1 MPRTVHIIGAGLA
14 GLATAVQLAGRGVA
28 SIIHE
33 ASDRAGGRCRSYDD
47 AATGMR
53 IDNGTHILLSGNTAA
68 LAFLD
73 AIGATALVSGA
84 PAARFPFVDLAA
96 HQRWT
101 LDFGKSRLPLWI
113 FDPRRRV
120 PGTRAVHYL
129 PLLRLLW
136 PTEEKPL
143 GTVVSCDGEAYR
155 RLVQPFLLAALNI
168 DPSAASPALAR
179 AVLRET
185 IARGGAALRPYLA
198 PRGLSAAFVEPAIG
212 LLQRQG
218 ATLQFGHELHRVAI
232 AGDFVTGLD
241 FGGEVVAV
249 SPHDAVVLAVPSY
262 AASTMVPNLRAPD
275 EYRAIINA
283 HFRISPPPDLP
294 PMTGVIGGMAE
305 WIFAFD
311 DRICVT
317 ISGADR
323 FLQHQRHEIARMLW
337 HDVTRVANIAAE
349 LPPWQIVRERRAT
362 FAATP
367 AQNARRPGAATAWR
381 NLVLAGDWTDT
392 GLPATIEG
400 AVRSGNRAADLVLT
414 Q

>member
-14 GLATAVQLAGRGVA
+14 GLATAVRLAGRGVA

-155 RLVQPFLLAALNI
+155 RLVRPFLLAALNI

-185 IARGGAALRPYLA
+185 IGRGGAALQPYLA

-218 ATLQFGHELHRVAI
+218 ATLRFGHELHRVAI

-337 HDVTRVANIAAE
+337 HDVTRVANIAVE
-349 LPPWQIVRERRAT
+349 LPQWQIVRERRAT

-367 AQNARRPGAATAWR
+367 AQNARRPLAATAWR

>member
-1 MPRTVHIIGAGLA
+1 MPGTVHIIGAGLA
-14 GLATAVQLAGRGVA
+14 GLATAMRLAGRGVET
-28 SIIHE
+28 IIHE

-68 LAFLD
+68 LTFVD
-73 AIGATALVSGA
+73 NIGAAALISGA
-84 PAARFPFVDLAA
+84 PEARFPFVDLAA
-96 HQRWT
+96 HERWT
-101 LDFGKSRLPLWI
+101 LDFGKGRLPLWI
-113 FDPRRRV
+113 FDHRRRV
-120 PGTRAVHYL
+120 PGTHPLDYL

-136 PTEEKPL
+136 PAEEKPL
-143 GTVVSCDGEAYR
+143 GTVMSCDGETYR
-155 RLVQPFLLAALNI
+155 RLVRPFLLAALNI

-185 IARGGAALRPYLA
+185 IARGGTALRPYLA
-198 PRGLSAAFVEPAIG
+198 PKGLSAAFVDPAVA

-218 ATLQFGHELHRVAI
+218 TMLRFNHELHRLAVA
-232 AGDFVTGLD
+232 DNVVTGLD
-241 FGGEVVAV
+241 FGGDVVAV
-249 SPHDAVVLAVPSY
+249 SPQDAVVLAVPPH
-262 AASTMVPNLRAPD
+262 AASAIVPGLRAPD
-275 EYRAIINA
+275 EYRAIING
-283 HFRISPPPDLP
+283 HFRITPPQDLP
-294 PMTGVIGGMAE
+294 PMTGVLGGMAE
-305 WIFAFD
+305 WIFAFE

-337 HDVTRVANIAAE
+337 HDVNRVANIAAE

-367 AQNARRPGAATAWR
+367 AQNARRPAAATAWR

-400 AVRSGNRAADLVLT
+400 AVRSGNRAADLVM
-414 Q
+414 QQ

>member
-1 MPRTVHIIGAGLA
+1 MPGTVHIIGAGLA
-14 GLATAVQLAGRGVA
+14 GLAAAVRLAGRGVET
-28 SIIHE
+28 ILHE

-53 IDNGTHILLSGNTAA
+53 IDNGTHILLSGNVAA

-73 AIGATALVSGA
+73 AIGAATLISGA

-101 LDFGKSRLPLWI
+101 LDFGKGRLPLWI
-113 FDPRRRV
+113 FDRRRRV
-120 PGTRAVHYL
+120 PGTHPLHYL

-136 PTEEKPL
+136 PAEEKPL
-143 GTVVSCDGEAYR
+143 GTVMSCDGEAYR
-155 RLVQPFLLAALNI
+155 RLVRPFLLAALNI

-185 IARGGAALRPYLA
+185 IALGGAALRPYLA
-198 PRGLSAAFVEPAIG
+198 PRGLSAAFVEPAIA

-218 ATLQFGHELHRVAI
+218 TTLRFGHELHRLALADNV
-232 AGDFVTGLD
+232 VTGLD
-241 FGGEVVAV
+241 FGGDVVAV
-249 SPHDAVVLAVPSY
+249 SPGDAVVLAVPSN
-262 AASTMVPNLRAPD
+262 AASAIVPELRAPD

-283 HFRISPPPDLP
+283 HFRITPPPDLP
-294 PMTGVIGGMAE
+294 PMTGVLGGMAE
-305 WIFAFD
+305 WIFAFE

-337 HDVTRVANIAAE
+337 HDVTRVANIADE
-349 LPPWQIVRERRAT
+349 LPLWQIVRERRAT

-367 AQNARRPGAATAWR
+367 AQNARRPAAATAWR

-400 AVRSGNRAADLVLT
+400 AVRSGNRAADLVM
-414 Q
+414 QQ

>member
-1 MPRTVHIIGAGLA
+1 MSGTVHIIGAGLA
-14 GLATAVQLAGRGVA
+14 GLAAAVRLAGRGVA
-28 SIIHE
+28 TILYE
-33 ASDRAGGRCRSYDD
+33 ASDRAGGRCRSYED

-73 AIGATALVSGA
+73 TIGAIALVSGA
-84 PAARFPFVDLAA
+84 PAARFPFVDLASR
-96 HQRWT
+96 QRWT
-101 LDFGKSRLPLWI
+101 LDFGTGRLPLWI
-113 FDPRRRV
+113 FDRRRRV
-120 PGTRAVHYL
+120 PGTRPWHYL
-129 PLLRLLW
+129 PLLRLLG
-136 PTEEKPL
+136 PVEEKPL
-143 GTVVSCDGEAYR
+143 GTIVSCDGEAYR
-155 RLVQPFLLAALNI
+155 RLVRPFLLAALNI

-198 PRGLSAAFVEPAIG
+198 PKGLSAAFVEPAIA

-218 ATLQFGHELHRVAI
+218 ATLRFSHELHRLAI
-232 AGDFVTGLD
+232 AGDAVTGLD
-241 FGGEVVAV
+241 FGGEVVALG
-249 SPHDAVVLAVPSY
+249 PGDAVVLAVPSY
-262 AASTMVPNLRAPD
+262 AASAMVPNLRAPD

-283 HFRISPPPDLP
+283 HYRITPPPDLP

-337 HDVTRVANIAAE
+337 HDVSRVANIAAE
-349 LPPWQIVRERRAT
+349 LSPWQIVRERRAT

-367 AQNARRPGAATAWR
+367 VQHARRPAAATAWR

-400 AVRSGNRAADLVLT
+400 AVRSGNRAADLVLR